1 MAKKKDTTELQALHR
16 QVQEMQEELQG
27 VVSQERISTT
37 LRENYMPYAMSVIV
51 SRALPEIDGFKPSHR
66 KLLYT
71 MYRMGLLRGD
81 RTKSANIVGQTMRLH
96 PHGDQAIYETMVR
109 LTTGNES
116 LLHPYVD
123 SKGNMGKQY
132 SRDMQYAA
140 PRYTEAR
147 LANIAEEIFKEI
159 NQDTVDFVPNYDG
172 STEEPVLLPTRFP
185 AILVNSNQGI
195 AVGMANNIPSFNLN
209 EVCDATIE
217 YLRKPSSN
225 PIDLMPAP
233 DFAGGGQLLYNPE
246 KMAEIY
252 DTGRGTFRLRAKYRV
267 LPKERMIEIYEI
279 PNTSTVEGI
288 IDDISKLVR
297 EDKLKDIT
305 DIRDETDL
313 NGLRLTIDYRRN
325 ADPEQLMMK
334 LFRSTGLENRFACN
348 FTMLIKGRPLLMSVK
363 DIIIAWVDFRRESVV
378 RATNHRIREIDEKL
392 HLLYA
397 LEKILLDID
406 EAIRIVRQTE
416 KEADVVA
423 NLSKHFEID
432 EIQANYIAEIRLRQL
447 NREHILNRTQE
458 IEALENERADLADLT
473 ENPKRVSNL
482 IVSQLREIQKKY
494 GRERLTELVDEDD
507 VPEITR
513 EDLIEDFNLKLFLTH
528 DGYLKKLAL
537 TSLRS
542 AGELRTKENDY
553 IIQSVEATNRAE
565 LLLFS
570 SKAAL
575 YKIPVA
581 EIDLDRPSDWG
592 TYLHNLIDLEAG
604 EKILYL
610 VVVSEGEEYSGEM
623 VFAYEDGRVSRVDLM
638 QYETVQK
645 RRKLVNVCNPRAPLV
660 GLHYLSAEEL
670 AEMNQAEVAE
680 DLICDFVLTTSQDRA
695 IVFDF
700 QLVEKKVSRN
710 NQGDRVARLRKGHH
724 ATAFYRLKDV
734 AIEDVSRYRARK
746 LPSSGVSITDP
757 SITGDQPLLIEWL

>member
-1 MAKKKDTTELQALHR
+1 MAKKKNAVKLDEVHR

-109 LTTGNES
+109 LTSGNQS
-116 LLHPYVD
+116 LLHPYID

-147 LANIAEEIFKEI
+147 LDGFAEEIFKEI

-185 AILVNSNQGI
+185 AILVNANQGI

-209 EVCDATIE
+209 EVCDATIA
-217 YLRKPSSN
+217 YLRRPTSD
-225 PIDLMPAP
+225 PIEMMPAP
-233 DFAGGGQLLYNPE
+233 DFSGGGHLLYNPE
-246 KMAEIY
+246 RMAEIY
-252 DTGRGTFRLRAKYRV
+252 QSGRGTFRLRAKYRI
-267 LPKERMIEIYEI
+267 LPKERMIEVYEI
-279 PNTSTVEGI
+279 PNTSTIEGI
-288 IDDISKLVR
+288 IDDITKMVR
-297 EDKLKDIT
+297 EDKLREVT
-305 DIRDETDL
+305 DVRDETDL
-313 NGLRLTIDYRRN
+313 SGLRLTIDYRRN

-334 LFRSTGLENRFACN
+334 LFKSTSLENRFACN
-348 FTMLIKGRPLLMSVK
+348 FTMLINGRPRLMGVK
-363 DIIIAWVDFRRESVV
+363 EIIAAWVDFRRESVT
-378 RATNHRIREIDEKL
+378 RATNHRIREIDDKL

-423 NLSKHFEID
+423 NLSKHFDID
-432 EIQANYIAEIRLRQL
+432 EVQANYIAEIRLRQL

-458 IEALENERADLADLT
+458 IEALENERAELADLVAS
-473 ENPKRVSNL
+473 PKKVANL

-494 GRERLTELVDEDD
+494 GRERRTELIDEEDA
-507 VPEITR
+507 PEITR
-513 EDLIEDFNLKLFLTH
+513 EDLIEDFNLKFFLTH
-528 DGYLKKLAL
+528 EGYLKKLAL

-542 AGELRTKENDY
+542 AGELRTKEEDY
-553 IIQSVEATNRAE
+553 IIQSIETTNRAE

-592 TYLHNLIDLEAG
+592 TYLHNLIELEED

-610 VVVSEGEEYSGEM
+610 VAVPDGEAYAGEM
-623 VFAYEDGRVSRVDLM
+623 VFAYEDGRVSRVDLE
-638 QYETVQK
+638 QYETVQR
-645 RRKLVNVCNPRAPLV
+645 RRKLVNVCNHRSPII
-660 GLHYLSAEEL
+660 GLHYLTAEEL
-670 AEMNQAEVAE
+670 SETDKAEVAE
-680 DLICDFVLTTSQDRA
+680 DLICDFVLTTTQDRA

-700 QLVEKKVSRN
+700 QLVDKKVSRN
-710 NQGDRVARLRKGHH
+710 NQGDRIARLRKGHQ
-724 ATAFYRLKDV
+724 AKAFYRLKDV
-734 AIEDVSRYRARK
+734 EIEDVSRYRARK

-757 SITGDQPLLIEWL
+757 SITGDQPLLVEWL